1 MRHLS
6 QPATDAE
13 DDEVLRR
20 LCTKP
25 EWEAHQT
32 AWLAAYA
39 NYRRHAGNPFLLQ
52 ALSFGPGVSQRQSNL
67 YDSRK
72 SSGPLTRIRRN
83 GSLRSCPVCGSP
95 VIGHLDHY
103 LPRKCYPEF
112 SIMRLNLVPAC
123 SHCNSDAKG
132 DTVAGVAPERFIHP
146 YFDDWA
152 SDDLWTIDI
161 LRPLEAATFQP
172 RPVDTL
178 DRERAAIVTFHLNNV
193 LGRQFHL
200 SMANEWS
207 TYPQLVAIRNPNQKT
222 VDVVAEVGRELSV
235 AISSKGNNSW
245 SAALFRGLSDDL
257 EALEFVQ
264 ARAIAILQADAAR
277 KK

>member
-1 MRHLS
+1 
-6 QPATDAE
+6 
-13 DDEVLRR
+13 
-20 LCTKP
+20 
-25 EWEAHQT
+25 
-32 AWLAAYA
+32 
-39 NYRRHAGNPFLLQ
+39 
-52 ALSFGPGVSQRQSNL
+52 
-67 YDSRK
+67 
-72 SSGPLTRIRRN
+72 
-83 GSLRSCPVCGSP
+83 
-95 VIGHLDHY
+95 
-103 LPRKCYPEF
+103 
-112 SIMRLNLVPAC
+112 MRLNLVPAC